1 MGHRQN
7 LQNQWSTWR
16 STLPHIKPY
25 YAVKCNNNPI
35 LMGSLAQYGSGFD
48 CASLREVREVRA
60 LSTPQIP
67 IIFAHPC
74 KIIDEIGAVQN
85 LDVDTTVIDSP
96 EEVVKLKKNG
106 WKGSVLVRLL
116 VDDKGSKQPFS
127 AKFGAPATWWPEIC
141 RELQKHEIT
150 CSGFSFHVG
159 SECGKPENFYNAI
172 STGSTFRNLLSQ
184 YQRKPITTI
193 DIGGGFLSGSSEL
206 MACAHEINKARWK
219 YFNPTVAPIRWI
231 AEPGRYFAASFFTL
245 YVPIIGKKRRV
256 DGPGWRYT
264 INESIY
270 GSFSNIP
277 FDHQQPV
284 PTIIKSVGKGA
295 KLYPAEIYGRTCDSG
310 DCLGKDFMMPEL
322 DEGDWLRFDNMG
334 AYTTVTASEF
344 NGFPKPELYIEE

>member
-1 MGHRQN
+1 MGHRKN

-16 STLPHIKPY
+16 SVLPYVKPY

-60 LSTPQIP
+60 LATPQIP

-96 EEVVKLKKNG
+96 EEVVKLKMNG

-127 AKFGAPATWWPEIC
+127 AKFGAPSAWWPEIC
-141 RELQKHEIT
+141 RELQKYEIP

-172 STGSTFRNLLSQ
+172 KTGSEFRDLLSS
-184 YQRKPITTI
+184 YQRKPINTI
-193 DIGGGFLSGSSEL
+193 DIGGGFLSDAASL
-206 MACAHEINKARWK
+206 QACAYEINKARNK
-219 YFNPTVAPIRWI
+219 YFSPSLAPYRWI
-231 AEPGRYFAASFFTL
+231 AEPGRYFASNFFTL

-256 DGPGWRYT
+256 DGEGWRYT

-277 FDHQQPV
+277 FDHQRPKPISLKISGRV
-284 PTIIKSVGKGA
+284 A
-295 KLYPAEIYGRTCDSG
+295 KIYPAEIYGRTCDSG
-310 DCLGKDFMMPEL
+310 DCLGKEFMMPEM

>member
-1 MGHRQN
+1 
-7 LQNQWSTWR
+7 
-16 STLPHIKPY
+16 
-25 YAVKCNNNPI
+25 
-35 LMGSLAQYGSGFD
+35 MGSLAQYGSGFD
-48 CASLREVREVRA
+48 CASLREVKEVRA

-74 KIIDEIGAVQN
+74 KIIDEIGSVQN

-193 DIGGGFLSGSSEL
+193 DIGGGFLSDVESL
-206 MACAHEINKARWK
+206 QACAYEINKARFK
-219 YFNPTVAPIRWI
+219 FFNPTSGPIRWI

-277 FDHQQPV
+277 FDHKKPV

-310 DCLGKDFMMPEL
+310 DCLGKEFIMPEL

-334 AYTTVTASEF
+334 AYTTVSASEF
-344 NGFPKPELYIEE
+344 NGFPKPELYIAE

>member
-1 MGHRQN
+1 MGHRKN

-16 STLPHIKPY
+16 SVLPYVKPY

-60 LSTPQIP
+60 LATPQIP

-96 EEVVKLKKNG
+96 EEVVKLKMNG

-127 AKFGAPATWWPEIC
+127 AKFGAPSAWWPEIC
-141 RELQKHEIT
+141 RELQKYEIP

-172 STGSTFRNLLSQ
+172 KTGSEFRDLLSS
-184 YQRKPITTI
+184 YQRKPINTI
-193 DIGGGFLSGSSEL
+193 DIGGGFLSDAASL
-206 MACAHEINKARWK
+206 QACAYEINKARNQ
-219 YFNPTVAPIRWI
+219 FFSPTASPYRWI
-231 AEPGRYFAASFFTL
+231 AEPGRYFASNFFTL

-256 DGPGWRYT
+256 NGEGWRYT

-277 FDHQQPV
+277 FDHQRPKPISLKISGRV
-284 PTIIKSVGKGA
+284 A
-295 KLYPAEIYGRTCDSG
+295 KIYPAEIYGRTCDSG
-310 DCLGKDFMMPEL
+310 DCLGKEFMMPEM

>member
-1 MGHRQN
+1 VGHRKN

-16 STLPHIKPY
+16 SVLPYVKPY
-25 YAVKCNNNPI
+25 YAVKSNNNPI

-60 LSTPQIP
+60 LATPQIP

-96 EEVVKLKKNG
+96 EEVVKLKMNG

-127 AKFGAPATWWPEIC
+127 AKFGAPSAWWPEIC
-141 RELQKHEIT
+141 RELQKYEIP

-172 STGSTFRNLLSQ
+172 KTGSEFRDLLSS
-184 YQRKPITTI
+184 YQRKPINTI
-193 DIGGGFLSGSSEL
+193 DIGGGFLSDAASL
-206 MACAHEINKARWK
+206 QACAYEINKARNQ
-219 YFNPTVAPIRWI
+219 FFSPTASPYRWI
-231 AEPGRYFAASFFTL
+231 AEPGRYFASNFFTL

-256 DGPGWRYT
+256 NGEGWRYT

-277 FDHQQPV
+277 FDHQRPKPISLKISGRV
-284 PTIIKSVGKGA
+284 A
-295 KLYPAEIYGRTCDSG
+295 KIYPAEIYGRTCDSG
-310 DCLGKDFMMPEL
+310 DCLGKEFMMPEM

>member
-1 MGHRQN
+1 
-7 LQNQWSTWR
+7 
-16 STLPHIKPY
+16 
-25 YAVKCNNNPI
+25 
-35 LMGSLAQYGSGFD
+35 MGSLAQYGSGFD

-60 LSTPQIP
+60 LATPQIP

-96 EEVVKLKKNG
+96 EEVVKLKMNG

-127 AKFGAPATWWPEIC
+127 AKFGAPSAWWPEIC
-141 RELQKHEIT
+141 RELQKYEIP

-172 STGSTFRNLLSQ
+172 KTGSEFRDLLSS
-184 YQRKPITTI
+184 YQRKPINTI
-193 DIGGGFLSGSSEL
+193 DIGGGFLSDAASL
-206 MACAHEINKARWK
+206 QACAYEINKARNQ
-219 YFNPTVAPIRWI
+219 FFSPTASPYRWI
-231 AEPGRYFAASFFTL
+231 AEPGRYFASNFFTL

-256 DGPGWRYT
+256 NGEGWRYT

-277 FDHQQPV
+277 FDHQRPKPISLKISGRV
-284 PTIIKSVGKGA
+284 A
-295 KLYPAEIYGRTCDSG
+295 KIYPAEIYGRTCDSG
-310 DCLGKDFMMPEL
+310 DCLGKEFMMPEM

>member
-1 MGHRQN
+1 
-7 LQNQWSTWR
+7 
-16 STLPHIKPY
+16 
-25 YAVKCNNNPI
+25 
-35 LMGSLAQYGSGFD
+35 
-48 CASLREVREVRA
+48 
-60 LSTPQIP
+60 
-67 IIFAHPC
+67 
-74 KIIDEIGAVQN
+74 
-85 LDVDTTVIDSP
+85 
-96 EEVVKLKKNG
+96 
-106 WKGSVLVRLL
+106 
-116 VDDKGSKQPFS
+116 
-127 AKFGAPATWWPEIC
+127 
-141 RELQKHEIT
+141 
-150 CSGFSFHVG
+150 
-159 SECGKPENFYNAI
+159 
-172 STGSTFRNLLSQ
+172 
-184 YQRKPITTI
+184 
-193 DIGGGFLSGSSEL
+193 

-310 DCLGKDFMMPEL
+310 DCLGKDFVMPEL

>member
-1 MGHRQN
+1 MGHRKN

-16 STLPHIKPY
+16 SVLPYVKPY

-60 LSTPQIP
+60 LATPQIP

-96 EEVVKLKKNG
+96 EEVVKLKMNG

-127 AKFGAPATWWPEIC
+127 AKFGAPSAWWPEIC
-141 RELQKHEIT
+141 RELQKYEIP

-172 STGSTFRNLLSQ
+172 KTGSEFRDLLSS
-184 YQRKPITTI
+184 YQRKPINTI
-193 DIGGGFLSGSSEL
+193 DIGGGFLSDAASL
-206 MACAHEINKARWK
+206 QACAYEINKARNQ
-219 YFNPTVAPIRWI
+219 FFSPTASPYRWI
-231 AEPGRYFAASFFTL
+231 AEPGRYFASNFFTL

-256 DGPGWRYT
+256 DGEGWRYT

-277 FDHQQPV
+277 FDHQRPKPISLKISGRV
-284 PTIIKSVGKGA
+284 A
-295 KLYPAEIYGRTCDSG
+295 KIWPAEIYGRTCDSG
-310 DCLGKDFMMPEL
+310 DCLGKDFMMPEM

>member
-1 MGHRQN
+1 VGHRKN

-16 STLPHIKPY
+16 SVLPYVKPY

-60 LSTPQIP
+60 LATPQIP

-96 EEVVKLKKNG
+96 EEVVKLKMNG

-127 AKFGAPATWWPEIC
+127 AKFGAPSAWWPEIC
-141 RELQKHEIT
+141 RELQKYEIP

-172 STGSTFRNLLSQ
+172 KTGSEFRDLLSS
-184 YQRKPITTI
+184 YQRKPINTI
-193 DIGGGFLSGSSEL
+193 DIGGGFLSDAASL
-206 MACAHEINKARWK
+206 QACAYEINKARNQ
-219 YFNPTVAPIRWI
+219 FFSPTASPYRWI
-231 AEPGRYFAASFFTL
+231 AEPGRYFASNFFTL

-256 DGPGWRYT
+256 NGEGWRYT

-277 FDHQQPV
+277 FDHQRPKPISLKISGRV
-284 PTIIKSVGKGA
+284 A
-295 KLYPAEIYGRTCDSG
+295 KIYPAEIYGRTCDSG
-310 DCLGKDFMMPEL
+310 DCLGKEFMMPEM

>member
-1 MGHRQN
+1 
-7 LQNQWSTWR
+7 
-16 STLPHIKPY
+16 
-25 YAVKCNNNPI
+25 
-35 LMGSLAQYGSGFD
+35 MGSLAQYGSGFD
-48 CASLREVREVRA
+48 CASLREVKEVRA

-74 KIIDEIGAVQN
+74 KIIDEIGSVQN

-193 DIGGGFLSGSSEL
+193 DIGGGFLSDVESL
-206 MACAHEINKARWK
+206 QACAYEINKARFK
-219 YFNPTVAPIRWI
+219 FFNPTSGPIRWI

-284 PTIIKSVGKGA
+284 PTIIKSIGKGA
-295 KLYPAEIYGRTCDSG
+295 KMYPAEIYGRTCDSG
-310 DCLGKDFMMPEL
+310 DCLGKEFIMPEL